1 MVVRKETQQ
10 TGVIVN
16 QSAQRH
22 VSRGLRA
29 LSSILAMVLTM
40 ALMLLYAPTPSAR
53 AMESTTSAESTDGM
67 LSINSSTAVLTDT
80 SGYHLNA
87 TVTNT
92 TGQEIPA
99 GTLTLAMNAFYTFVS
114 RNDIQDWSEGNGR
127 IPTPQSVGQ
136 ADVPA
141 LQPGASA
148 NVSIDADAHQESLA
162 AINSWGP
169 KPVLLSYSAN
179 GTPLAQSHTFVTRT
193 GAGLH
198 TPSTPALHIT
208 VAQPLAANGW
218 TTDSKLLGQ
227 LVDEG
232 GISSSKL
239 AKIAMPSKDDD
250 ARLSF
255 LLGNYITLT
264 NLTEREAQRIID
276 LHISPINVS
285 VHTTDPQLH
294 CTMLGN
300 KNAERSL
307 DYIQAFC
314 KAGIVMNGQ
323 IVICPGWNDGDQLRR
338 TLRDLTDWEFS
349 SCSLVPVGITKYRK
363 GLAKLRPVDADCAR
377 EIIAI
382 AEEFGQENLR
392 RFGTRRFFCAD
403 ELYLRAGL
411 PLPQED
417 YYDGYRQLEN
427 GVGMLRSLEQDFLSA
442 MRLEDPAAAPSP
454 FTIAT
459 GTAAAPFLRGLLE
472 QAKAY
477 FPRLEGQVIA
487 VENDFFG
494 HTIDVAGLLTGQD
507 LSAQLQRVPSLGR
520 VLLPLHMLRHGET
533 VFLDDYT
540 VARLADELGC
550 PVQIVGIDGGDLL
563 DAMLDA
569 SSTVS

>member
-1 MVVRKETQQ
+1 MRICKESVTMSTVITSIDPHSPAEKAGIAVGEQLLEINGHHIVDVLDYRFYGYDPVAVLRLSKDGHTRTVTIRKEE
-10 TGVIVN
+10 G
-16 QSAQRH
+16 RDL
-22 VSRGLRA
+22 GLNFN
-29 LSSILAMVLTM
+29 TY
-40 ALMLLYAPTPSAR
+40 LMDEMHQCANHCLFCFVDQMPPNMRPSLY
-53 AMESTTSAESTDGM
+53 
-67 LSINSSTAVLTDT
+67 I
-80 SGYHLNA
+80 
-87 TVTNT
+87 
-92 TGQEIPA
+92 
-99 GTLTLAMNAFYTFVS
+99 
-114 RNDIQDWSEGNGR
+114 
-127 IPTPQSVGQ
+127 
-136 ADVPA
+136 
-141 LQPGASA
+141 
-148 NVSIDADAHQESLA
+148 
-162 AINSWGP
+162 
-169 KPVLLSYSAN
+169 
-179 GTPLAQSHTFVTRT
+179 
-193 GAGLH
+193 
-198 TPSTPALHIT
+198 
-208 VAQPLAANGW
+208 
-218 TTDSKLLGQ
+218 
-227 LVDEG
+227 
-232 GISSSKL
+232 
-239 AKIAMPSKDDD
+239 KDDD
-250 ARLSF
+250 ERLSF

-338 TLRDLTDWEFS
+338 TLRDLTEWQFS
-349 SCSLVPVGITKYRK
+349 SCSLVPVGITRYRQ
-363 GLAKLRPVDADCAR
+363 GLAKLRPVSAEDARD
-377 EIIAI
+377 IIAI

-417 YYDGYRQLEN
+417 YYEGYRQLEN

-442 MRLEDPAAAPSP
+442 MRLEDPAAAPPP

>member
-1 MVVRKETQQ
+1 MST
-10 TGVIVN
+10 VIASVDHR
-16 QSAQRH
+16 SPAQR
-22 VSRGLRA
+22 
-29 LSSILAMVLTM
+29 
-40 ALMLLYAPTPSAR
+40 
-53 AMESTTSAESTDGM
+53 
-67 LSINSSTAVLTDT
+67 
-80 SGYHLNA
+80 
-87 TVTNT
+87 
-92 TGQEIPA
+92 A
-99 GTLTLAMNAFYTFVS
+99 GI
-114 RNDIQDWSEGNGR
+114 R
-127 IPTPQSVGQ
+127 
-136 ADVPA
+136 
-141 LQPGASA
+141 PG
-148 NVSIDADAHQESLA
+148 E
-162 AINSWGP
+162 
-169 KPVLLSYSAN
+169 
-179 GTPLAQSHTFVTRT
+179 
-193 GAGLH
+193 
-198 TPSTPALHIT
+198 
-208 VAQPLAANGW
+208 
-218 TTDSKLLGQ
+218 KLLTINGHEI
-227 LVDEG
+227 VDVLDYRFYGYDAKCRLELLEPNGSVRNVQIKKEEG
-232 GISSSKL
+232 LDLGL
-239 AKIAMPSKDDD
+239 NFDTYLMDEMRCCANHCVFCFVDQMPPGMRQTLYFKDDD

-255 LLGNYITLT
+255 LQGNYITLT

-276 LHISPINVS
+276 LRISPINVS

-300 KNAERSL
+300 KNAVRSL
-307 DYIQAFC
+307 EYMRRFC
-314 KAGIVMNGQ
+314 EAGIVMNGQ

-338 TLRDLTDWEFS
+338 TLRDLTEWQFS
-349 SCSLVPVGITKYRK
+349 SCSLVPVGITKYRQ
-363 GLAKLRPVDADCAR
+363 GLAKLRPVSPEDARD
-377 EIIAI
+377 IIAI

-417 YYDGYRQLEN
+417 YYEGYRQLEN

-442 MRLEDPAAAPSP
+442 MRLEEPDAAPSP

-477 FPRLEGQVIA
+477 FPKLEGQVIA

-563 DAMLDA
+563 DAMLEKE
-569 SSTVS
+569 V